1 MQKCWKINVDDT
13 RFAVFGTRLGGR
25 LKSGIVKLE
34 RNSKSLKRKKRVFR
48 ENQSEWHTFWSIW
61 NPLKGLPEKVK
72 LEKMSK
78 SLEGVGGLGAKIMKY
93 PQKRS
98 KRIF

>member
-1 MQKCWKINVDDT
+1 MNILRTKTPENAKILFFEKINVDDT

-34 RNSKSLKRKKRVFR
+34 RNSKSLKRKIFR

-61 NPLKGLPEKVK
+61 NPLKGLP
-72 LEKMSK
+72 
-78 SLEGVGGLGAKIMKY
+78 
-93 PQKRS
+93 QK
-98 KRIF
+98 